1 MSRLTGF
8 VNVPVMP
15 QSIGKIVR
23 FGILIP
29 SILTKCLAFESL
41 VLSMFLVILEV
52 WFCILD
58 FWVWIWSVVQKKQMI
73 KKGEKTKKEEKIHCL
88 QGANPVLL
96 GGLAP

>member
-1 MSRLTGF
+1 VSRLTGF

-29 SILTKCLAFESL
+29 SITKCLAFESL

-58 FWVWIWSVVQKKQMI
+58 FGVWIWEESKETDDKKRSKNQ
-73 KKGEKTKKEEKIHCL
+73 KEEKIHCL